1 MPATEEQWCLLC
13 RPRRWVVDPAARGA
27 DAGLVAW
34 ELGAGGDYRPV
45 AEVRGDGVFPA
56 SRPFPVRV
64 MPSAFV
70 R

>member
-1 MPATEEQWCLLC
+1 
-13 RPRRWVVDPAARGA
+13 VDPAARGA